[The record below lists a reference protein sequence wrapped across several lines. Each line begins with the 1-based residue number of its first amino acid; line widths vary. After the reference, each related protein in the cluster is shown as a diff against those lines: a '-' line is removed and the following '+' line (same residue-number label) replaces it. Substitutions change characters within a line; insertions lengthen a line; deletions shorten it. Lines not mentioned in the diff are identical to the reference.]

1 MTDGTGNVYGLIERE
16 PSSGRFIG
24 KIIGFPHI
32 EFEGDS
38 LTDVETK
45 LRKAVEEYLKSGVLV
60 LETQFVALI
69 QLNAGLGSAEP
80 TQALRPEGR
89 SPHDES

>member
-1 MTDGTGNVYGLIERE
+1 MTYDTGNVYGLIERE

-24 KIIGFPHI
+24 KIVGFPHI
-32 EFEGDS
+32 EFEGGS
-38 LTDVETK
+38 LTEVEAK
-45 LRKAVEEYLKSGVLV
+45 LRKAVAGYLESGVLV
-60 LETQFVALI
+60 LETQFAALI

-89 SPHDES
+89 LPHDDS